1 MSKTR
6 IHPIRPVRSW
16 RRMVTGLLAAILVVL
31 LAFMVWVNIYYN
43 AQLNSQLRDV
53 NKDSLSLWVDYTEM
67 RLNMVYEHLR
77 DLSMTV
83 YSNSDANINSSPLSF
98 PHVGNIKSAFLD
110 KLSISDDADSFFVF
124 DKLTDWFLFTANSRL
139 GSSRTLELKCRIP
152 EMKELLVEET
162 SSSGQGWTL
171 ISADGQSY
179 LLTGILVGRY
189 IVGATCGLDKFN
201 ILETQTIL
209 GDPNTCL
216 LEVDGQIFPAGG
228 SQDWSQEVLLSDG
241 GKFSFSDNRPCIAEP
256 FPLVDGTALL
266 AVAKGSYGINR
277 AWIAPAML
285 FSVSLL
291 CLALILW
298 LSFYLRRKVL
308 KPTKALLVAQDELGA
323 GNLDVRLTGNA
334 GSSEFESVYASFNNM
349 AGQIQNLRI
358 ESYDRM
364 LKIREEQLR
373 MVRAQI
379 KPHFYL
385 NAITTVYNMTYQ
397 NRQED
402 IRSFLQ
408 ALARYVRYMM
418 NIQSSSVAISEEL
431 LHIENYLN
439 MQELRFPNSVT
450 FTIRC
455 PKEAG
460 RVEIPFLMLFTL
472 VENAFKHALDLYKPL
487 HLDILCGFWRE
498 EGFSGCRLTVE
509 DNGVGFPQEVLEEY
523 QKELPEDRLPP
534 KEHLGL
540 SNIRHTLQFTYHR
553 QDLLR
558 LSNKEDGGAR
568 AEILIPIE
576 EEQA

>member
-1 MSKTR
+1 M
-6 IHPIRPVRSW
+6 
-16 RRMVTGLLAAILVVL
+16 
-31 LAFMVWVNIYYN
+31 
-43 AQLNSQLRDV
+43 
-53 NKDSLSLWVDYTEM
+53 
-67 RLNMVYEHLR
+67 
-77 DLSMTV
+77 
-83 YSNSDANINSSPLSF
+83 
-98 PHVGNIKSAFLD
+98 
-110 KLSISDDADSFFVF
+110 
-124 DKLTDWFLFTANSRL
+124 
-139 GSSRTLELKCRIP
+139 
-152 EMKELLVEET
+152 
-162 SSSGQGWTL
+162 
-171 ISADGQSY
+171 ISAG
-179 LLTGILVGRY
+179 
-189 IVGATCGLDKFN
+189 
-201 ILETQTIL
+201 
-209 GDPNTCL
+209 
-216 LEVDGQIFPAGG
+216 GQIFPAGG
-228 SQDWSQEVLLSDG
+228 SQDWSQEILLSDG
-241 GKFSFSDNRPCIAEP
+241 GKFSFSDNRLCIAES

-408 ALARYVRYMM
+408 ALAKYVRYMM

-455 PKEAG
+455 PKEVG
-460 RVEIPFLMLFTL
+460 KVEIPFLMLFTL